1 MFESQVFLPHVTLGK
16 LCCFSYLLCKMK
28 LKILSKVTH
37 RNLLSAVVLVS
48 AGIQEGCVDRG
59 SRLITLEMLESFIS
73 RHYELSS

>member
-1 MFESQVFLPHVTLGK
+1 
-16 LCCFSYLLCKMK
+16 MK